1 MNKARRKPNREA
13 GLLLALLLAV
23 TTLAVAG
30 RASVPVARDLAA
42 DGRLAAE
49 RRLPILL
56 VVAASDCAYCIQL
69 EEDFLIPMLISGD
82 YDDRVII
89 RKIEIDQANL
99 LRDFDGR
106 LVTTSELADRYRA
119 SLTPTLLFLDPQG
132 RELVERMV
140 GLTTPDFFGGY
151 LDQAIDAAREN
162 LRARPSPPSAATP

>member
-1 MNKARRKPNREA
+1 VNKARGKPNRGP
-13 GLLLALLLAV
+13 GLLLALLLA
-23 TTLAVAG
+23 LAPLACATGPTVPL
-30 RASVPVARDLAA
+30 ASDLAA

-56 VVAASDCAYCIQL
+56 VVAASDCPYCVQL
-69 EEDFLIPMLISGD
+69 EEDFLKPMLISGD

-89 RKIEIDQANL
+89 RKIEIDQADL

-106 LVTTSELADRYRA
+106 LVTPSELADRYRA
-119 SLTPTLLFLDPQG
+119 SLTPTMLFLDPQG

-151 LDQAIDAAREN
+151 LDQAIDAAREA
-162 LRARPSPPSAATP
+162 LRARQ